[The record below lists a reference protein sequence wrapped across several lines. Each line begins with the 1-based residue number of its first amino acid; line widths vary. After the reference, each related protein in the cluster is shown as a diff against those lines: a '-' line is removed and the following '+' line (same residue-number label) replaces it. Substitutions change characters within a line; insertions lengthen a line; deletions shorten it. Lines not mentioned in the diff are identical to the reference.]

1 MIKLYL
7 ACNGVLHDNGVWISW
22 IIPKSYYQLKQI
34 DDYKLVKKISLI
46 YCSINSITADCF
58 EGLEHLEHLSL
69 LGIEV
74 KRLKAYQFN
83 RLVSLKYLYLTYSKI
98 VIIEGFFQS
107 PQLKAVIID
116 AKVRQLQNNRKIRQ
130 NEIYKSHLEPY

>member
-7 ACNGVLHDNGVWISW
+7 ACNGVLHDDSW

-46 YCSINSITADCF
+46 YCRINSITDDCF
-58 EGLEHLEHLSL
+58 EGLEHLEQLSL

-74 KRLKAYQFN
+74 ERLKAYQFN
-83 RLVSLKYLYLTYSKI
+83 RLVSLKHLYLRYSKI

-107 PQLKAVIID
+107 PQLKSVIID
-116 AKVRQLQNNRKIRQ
+116 AKVQQLQNNRIIRQ
-130 NEIYKSHLEPY
+130 NEIYNSYYEAIYI